1 MQARQS
7 PYALA
12 RSSAPYVAAIATAL
26 LMVVLRYP
34 SLYEPRWY
42 GDEGIF
48 AAIAENIRSGR
59 ALYADAWDNKPPLIF
74 LTYAGIQSLFGTSV
88 FALHLVSL
96 VVVMSTQAVVM
107 TIAGLLGGARRI
119 AVAGVI
125 FAFLMGTPL
134 LEGNVAMTE
143 TFMILP
149 SSLAVLTFL
158 VAQRRD
164 DPSSASA
171 EIGRRPSSGSAEIG
185 RRESRWALYAVA
197 GVLFGIAA
205 GYKQV
210 AVFDAAA
217 VGVMIWLTHKRPVR
231 AFVPLAVGFAVP
243 QALFVAFFVVSGA
256 FPQYWYAIVGSLGL
270 YSEIGAAQGPF
281 VKFMGYL
288 PALLVVAWLV
298 HRRRS
303 GSAITM
309 QLFAPLWLGFA
320 LAGSMSSAFAF
331 PHYLQQAAPAFA
343 LTVALNPVRMERD
356 ELRRLMLGVTGVL
369 MAAVV
374 FGQFALAYR
383 ERTQLNP
390 VDYYQTFASHQWGTM
405 SDQDYDYAFD
415 GKVVAVND
423 IVSYMKA
430 DGAGTSLY
438 TWSELPWVYP
448 AGGFTNPARYYTS
461 FLPEVIPGAKSE
473 ILRDLDANPPTY
485 VLVSDDVFAPFG
497 ELTGFLASRYAL
509 VHEQGDWHLY
519 RLTSAHGNL
528 DAAPGG

>member
-1 MQARQS
+1 V
-7 PYALA
+7 PYAT
-12 RSSAPYVAAIATAL
+12 VAAATMAL
-26 LMVVLRYP
+26 LIVLRYP

-48 AAIAENIRSGR
+48 AAIAENIRSGS
-59 ALYADAWDNKPPLIF
+59 ALYSGAWDNKPPLIF

-88 FALHLVSL
+88 FALHLVALL
-96 VVVMSTQAVVM
+96 VVMATQGVVM
-107 TIAGLLGGARRI
+107 TIAGVLGGARRA

-149 SSLAVLTFL
+149 SSLGILAFVI
-158 VAQRRD
+158 AQRRG
-164 DPSSASA
+164 SS
-171 EIGRRPSSGSAEIG
+171 P
-185 RRESRWALYAVA
+185 WALYAAA

-217 VGVMIWLTHKRPVR
+217 AGVMIWLTHERPLR
-231 AFVPLAVGFAVP
+231 ATVPLTAGFAVP
-243 QALFVAFFVVSGA
+243 QVLFLAYFVATGA
-256 FPQYWYAIVGSLGL
+256 FPEYWYAIVGSLGL

-303 GSAITM
+303 DSLITIE
-309 QLFAPLWLGFA
+309 QLAPLWLGFA

-343 LTVALNPVRMERD
+343 LTVAFNPFRMERD
-356 ELRRLMLGVTGVL
+356 ELRRLMLGVTGAL

-383 ERTQLNP
+383 ERDQLNP

-415 GKVVAVND
+415 GKVIAVND

-461 FLPEVIPGAKSE
+461 FLGEVVPGAKRE
-473 ILRDLDANPPTY
+473 ILRDLDGHPPTY

-497 ELTGFLASRYAL
+497 ELSGFLASRYAL